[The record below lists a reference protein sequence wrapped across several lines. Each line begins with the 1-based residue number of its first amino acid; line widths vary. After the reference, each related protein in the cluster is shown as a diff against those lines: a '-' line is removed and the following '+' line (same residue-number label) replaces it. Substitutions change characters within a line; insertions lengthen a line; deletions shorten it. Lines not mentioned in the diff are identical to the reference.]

1 MSNLKL
7 KIENRRTMSGSH
19 LMNYEIVLICQDDID
34 PTRQLATIVKPQI
47 IFVDAL

>member
-47 IFVDAL
+47 TFVDAL